1 MSDSPSFAISGS
13 TRGSCRAAL
22 QGIHLTTD
30 SLKELDPLS
39 RGDIGPGANSP
50 ETFPPELAEQGT
62 LVHTRHGQLL
72 PLSLGGEET
81 VFVVRRATLLF
92 RLTLADNIRQ
102 GVTLLYPGDVFR
114 SAFAPPG
121 SAAHLIALTSG
132 EVLRY
137 RFDTFSRLL
146 STSPA
151 ARDYFDL
158 AVARQAA
165 RQAIHLTAVGQLDSS
180 QRLVTF
186 LMELATHTGVPASEG
201 RIVFEMPLSRT
212 EVAEYLGLN
221 ADTLSRIMS
230 RLRNEGLLTQPDRHT
245 VFVRDLAALAAL
257 TPASQSMMS
266 TRRAAPAADFPER

>member
-1 MSDSPSFAISGS
+1 M
-13 TRGSCRAAL
+13 
-22 QGIHLTTD
+22 
-30 SLKELDPLS
+30 
-39 RGDIGPGANSP
+39 
-50 ETFPPELAEQGT
+50 FPPELGEHGT
-62 LVHTRHGQLL
+62 LVHTRHGQPL
-72 PLSLGGEET
+72 PLSLCGEET
-81 VFVVRRATLLF
+81 VFVVRMATLLF

-114 SAFAPPG
+114 SAFAPPR

-180 QRLVTF
+180 QRLITF
-186 LMELATHTGVPASEG
+186 LMELATHIGVPASEG
-201 RIVFEMPLSRT
+201 RIVFEMPLSRA

-245 VFVRDLAALAAL
+245 VFVRDLVALAAL

-266 TRRAAPAADFPER
+266 TRRAEPAADFPER

>member
-1 MSDSPSFAISGS
+1 M
-13 TRGSCRAAL
+13 
-22 QGIHLTTD
+22 
-30 SLKELDPLS
+30 
-39 RGDIGPGANSP
+39 
-50 ETFPPELAEQGT
+50 FPPELGEHGT
-62 LVHTRHGQLL
+62 LVHTRHGQPL

-81 VFVVRRATLLF
+81 VFVVRMATLLF

-146 STSPA
+146 SASPA

-186 LMELATHTGVPASEG
+186 LMELATHIGVPASEG

-212 EVAEYLGLN
+212 EVAEYLGSN

-230 RLRNEGLLTQPDRHT
+230 RLRTEGLLTQPDRHT
-245 VFVRDLAALAAL
+245 MFVRDLAALAAL
-257 TPASQSMMS
+257 SPASQSMMS
-266 TRRAAPAADFPER
+266 LRLAGPAVDLPER